1 MKKAVCAALALGV
14 LAVFAGPSFQAAK
27 PVWPEGRATRMNDFV
42 VFHAS
47 FETKG
52 GEKPILRV
60 TGSSVYRI
68 RLNGEFAG
76 YGPARAAKG
85 FFRVDE
91 WPLAAR
97 EGRNDL
103 CIEVSAYNCNNYYIA
118 EWPGFL
124 QAEVV
129 AGGRVLAA
137 TYGKESCAQCE
148 SGVATFTAC
157 ETPRV
162 TKCSR
167 FSFQR
172 AFGEA
177 YRLATGWKG
186 ARLTLAE
193 QPAVPLVERIAP
205 LPDFPVT
212 KIGAPISATKVRRK
226 EQIK

>member
-1 MKKAVCAALALGV
+1 MKNNIAKTFMAGIAVCLATL
-14 LAVFAGPSFQAAK
+14 PSFAEPKFQSAM
-27 PVWPEGRATRMNDFV
+27 PVWPQGRATRMNDFV
-42 VFHAS
+42 EFRAS
-47 FETKG
+47 FETKA

-91 WPLAAR
+91 WPLATR

-103 CIEVSAYNCNNYYIA
+103 TVEVSAYNCNNYYIA

-129 AGGRVLAA
+129 ADGRVLAA
-137 TYGKESCAQCE
+137 TGRDF
-148 SGVATFTAC
+148 GAC

-167 FSFQR
+167 YSFQR
-172 AFGEA
+172 
-177 YRLATGWKG
+177 TGW
-186 ARLTLAE
+186 R
-193 QPAVPLVERIAP
+193 
-205 LPDFPVT
+205 
-212 KIGAPISATKVRRK
+212 SAGRASR
-226 EQIK
+226 